1 MKKLIFIILP
11 LALIS
16 MLIGLYVG
24 FVRIGWA
31 FPVSSSLPIPHHG
44 ILMTGS
50 FLGTLIS
57 VERVA
62 VLKTRW
68 TWFIPILMVSSLF
81 FILFHQNTIAFSVL
95 LLGSLGYCFISFQNY
110 QTYKL
115 RGDVLMLI
123 GAVFQ
128 VIAFTIFFITHS
140 YPMAFAAWMLY
151 LIFTIVGE
159 RLNLTRFLPVT
170 KTAIIE
176 LYIWLGLILLSSF
189 LYHFG
194 LAVVV
199 SISLWGIAQW
209 LIRHDIAL
217 INIKKQ
223 GHFKFLGVALLSAY
237 VWLIITGGLGLL
249 KTDNPYLYD
258 ALLHSFFVGFVL
270 TMILAHAPIIFP
282 SLLQIRITPFHPIMY
297 VWLLALHFSL
307 FLRIYGDV
315 FQHYELRKLG
325 GLLNGISFVGYLLT
339 IAGII
344 LIKKINKSHE

>member
-1 MKKLIFIILP
+1 
-11 LALIS
+11 
-16 MLIGLYVG
+16 MLVGIYVG
-24 FVRIGWA
+24 FIRIGWA
-31 FPVSSSLPIPHHG
+31 FPVNSTLPIPHHG
-44 ILMTGS
+44 VLMTGS

-68 TWFIPILMVSSLF
+68 TWFVPILMISSLF
-81 FILFHQNTIAFSVL
+81 FIIFQQNLFAFSVL
-95 LLGSLGYCFISFQNY
+95 LLGSLGYLYVSFHNY
-110 QTYKL
+110 QTYYL

-128 VIAFTIFFITHS
+128 VIAFLIFIITYS
-140 YPMAFAAWMLY
+140 YPMAFAGWMLY

-170 KTAIIE
+170 EKNILE
-176 LYIWLGLILLSSF
+176 LYVWLGLILVSSF

-194 LAVVV
+194 FATVV

-209 LIRHDIAL
+209 LIRNDIAL
-217 INIKKQ
+217 INIKKD
-223 GHFKFLGVALLSAY
+223 GHFKFLGMALLGAY
-237 VWLIITGGLGLL
+237 VWLFVTGGIGFL

-258 ALLHSFFVGFVL
+258 AVLHSFFVGFVL
-270 TMILAHAPIIFP
+270 SMILAHAPIIFP
-282 SLLQIRITPFHPIMY
+282 SLLQIKITPFHPIMY
-297 VWLLALHFSL
+297 VWLFALHISL

-315 FQHYELRKLG
+315 FQNYEARKLG

-344 LIKKINKSHE
+344 LKKKINKSHE

>member
-1 MKKLIFIILP
+1 MKNLIFIILP

-16 MLIGLYVG
+16 MLLGLYVG
-24 FVRIGWA
+24 FIRIGWA
-31 FPVSSSLPIPHHG
+31 FPVSSRLPIPQHG
-44 ILMTGS
+44 ILMIGS

-68 TWFIPILMVSSLF
+68 TWLVPILMVSSLF
-81 FILFHQNTIAFSVL
+81 FIIFLQNLVAFGVL
-95 LLGSLGYCFISFQNY
+95 LIGSLGYCFISFQNY

-115 RGDVLMLI
+115 RGDVLMII
-123 GAVFQ
+123 GAAFQ
-128 VIAFTIFFITHS
+128 VIAFTVFIITHS
-140 YPMAFAAWMLY
+140 YPMSFASWMLY

-159 RLNLTRFLPVT
+159 RLNLTRFLPVS
-170 KTAIIE
+170 KKSVIE
-176 LYIWLGLILLSSF
+176 LYIWLGLILVSSF

-209 LIRHDIAL
+209 LIRNDIAL
-217 INIKKQ
+217 INIKKY

-237 VWLIITGGLGLL
+237 AWLIISGGLGLL
-249 KTDNPYLYD
+249 KTDNPYIYD

-282 SLLQIRITPFHPIMY
+282 SLLQIRITPFHPFMY
-297 VWLLALHFSL
+297 IWLLALHISL
-307 FLRIYGDV
+307 FLRVYGDV
-315 FQHYELRKLG
+315 FQQYELRKLG
-325 GLLNGISFVGYLLT
+325 GLLNGISFMGFLFT

-344 LIKKINKSHE
+344 LTKKIIKSHE